1 MLAAAQEEMAL
12 RAALRSLAPAD
23 RIAVVLH
30 DAEGWRAAQ
39 VGQLLGIST
48 DAANKR
54 VQRARTRL
62 ISALAGP
69 EASTLNPA
77 TGACRDARAH
87 AHALLDSTLDDATR
101 IEVQQPLNTCPSCP
115 AALQAAAGVLSALQ
129 SEHGAIPVAQ
139 PLRGKLDEL
148 VKEADEAP

>member
-1 MLAAAQEEMAL
+1 MAL

-101 IEVQQPLNTCPSCP
+101 IEVQQHLDTCPSCP

-129 SEHGAIPVAQ
+129 SEHA
-139 PLRGKLDEL
+139 RSR
-148 VKEADEAP
+148 

>member
-101 IEVQQPLNTCPSCP
+101 IEVQQHLDTCPSCP

-129 SEHGAIPVAQ
+129 SEHA
-139 PLRGKLDEL
+139 RSR
-148 VKEADEAP
+148 